1 MYLRN
6 CCVSKR
12 RTLQFVFASILLGMG
27 MLTAST
33 HAQELIA
40 QTAAMH
46 RHVKH
51 SQTLLVHPMDSTD
64 GMYGGA
70 WKMAKVALQSQ
81 ATPTPKLGSSVV
93 KMSSRAWSSGAK
105 GDVHVAGNQPGEP
118 THLGV
123 WVYVDDASNV
133 ASVGYQIYDGEG
145 EALMYKTE
153 LDGFVGG
160 WKFIEA
166 DLLGSN
172 MRPAWKQ
179 KDKNGKFDYPVK
191 SINIIWFTKAEGP
204 TQLITDALVS
214 LSKPQDDSSLSAIT
228 TMPVTFELDQSAMGQ
243 LVVTNPQPT
252 SVNVKVDWV
261 IQANGDYQIPTLP
274 DNRHGSDIAKGCP
287 SWTLLDGER
296 IGENTLTDDARNS
309 HVETPYDK
317 AAKFKEAFQVIDL
330 GEKRNVTHV
339 RFVNSDA
346 KWIWHVSFSG
356 SMDGKTWTDFPDMQP
371 VDMYRKW
378 GSKDVAIPSP
388 QSLRYFRIRHHK
400 KGEGV
405 QKIAMPV
412 SVMLFDGTADE
423 TWQFPTVGQTL
434 ASGSTEQSVPA
445 RAFASLACDAKKAL
459 KSGSYRFFARL
470 MLDGKVSMNQQ
481 QFFVMPS
488 KLTDEQLEPR
498 IGINTNNTAFLE
510 LNRRMGVKWVR
521 FENLKWRLMSK
532 APKQVVFKGLAPW
545 NVNHDE
551 YFGTAK
557 SLGMNGLG
565 YLFMSPRYASTC
577 PPELNFKHD
586 AAYPPKDPEDYYFYV
601 NQVVARYGTVKHS
614 PSDLVSEDKQSAMN
628 LVQAYEIWNEP
639 NLNDPSWGHWIGTL
653 DQYYEFMRPAID
665 AGHRADPKALM
676 FNGGYAGI
684 ELGLINTLATYT
696 YKDGTHPCDHLDGL
710 SVHTYTGAI
719 APELSKVDTNLHRG
733 SNAVSGT
740 PHLENLMRLD
750 DWRNVHMKGK
760 PIWMTETGY
769 DTGGKRA
776 VSMRNHAAYT
786 VRNTL
791 MMLGAGIEQV
801 MIYREAGD
809 GNSLYA
815 ASGMLTSQ
823 GQPRAA
829 FFTLATLIRQITG
842 SGALYKLHHDNEDIW
857 LYAWTRDGKPTL
869 AAWSTSDKGTLNL
882 NLGQAT
888 MTDAFGFEQSVSQTH
903 DIQLRGLPIY
913 LSEVQHPE
921 VLLKAIEQSKQ
932 WTARWTA
939 DRHAQG
945 KLRTYLF
952 DMGDDKFVESFD
964 LGMTRPYTPVGF
976 DALYSSGKGYG
987 FTDKAK
993 KNGDIRW
1000 INNKA
1005 SRDGVMMEGNAPA
1018 FKFDAEPGVYQLQ
1031 LRCLPRGGAD
1041 AKVVVDGGREG
1052 PIELTVSRKE
1062 PTASTTVTVGSKPIT
1077 VQTRDWVMLNYVHM
1091 VEVQE

>member
-1 MYLRN
+1 MNLRN
-6 CCVSKR
+6 CCVKR
-12 RTLQFVFASILLGMG
+12 MTACLIVMDLMLGG
-27 MLTAST
+27 LAIPT
-33 HAQELIA
+33 HAQNLVPD
-40 QTAAMH
+40 TATMH
-46 RHVKH
+46 RLLEQ
-51 SQTLLVHPMDSTD
+51 SQLLLVHPMDSTD

-70 WKMAKVALQSQ
+70 WKMAKVALQTQ

-105 GDVHVAGNQPGEP
+105 GDVHVAGGQPGEP

-123 WVYVDDASNV
+123 WIYVDDTSNV
-133 ASVGYQIYDGEG
+133 ASVGFQIYDGEG

-153 LDGFVGG
+153 LEGFVGG

-179 KDKNGKFDYPVK
+179 KGKNAKFDYPIK
-191 SINIIWFTKAEGP
+191 SINVIWFTKAEGS
-204 TQLITDALVS
+204 TQLFTDALVS
-214 LSKPQDDSSLSAIT
+214 VSKPQDTDTLRAIT
-228 TMPVTFELDQSAMGQ
+228 TMPATFELDQSAMGQ
-243 LVVTNPQPT
+243 LVVTNPNSTP
-252 SVNVKVDWV
+252 SKVKVDWV
-261 IQANGDYQIPTLP
+261 IQANGDYQIPILP
-274 DNRHGSDIAKGCP
+274 DNRHGSDIAKDCP
-287 SWTLLDGER
+287 SWTLLDGKR
-296 IGENTLTDDARNS
+296 IGENTLTDDERNS
-309 HVETPYDK
+309 HAETPYDK
-317 AAKFKEAFQVIDL
+317 AGKFTEAFQIIDL
-330 GEKRNVTHV
+330 GQKRNVTHV

-346 KWIWHVSFSG
+346 KWVWHVSFSG
-356 SMDGKTWTDFPDMQP
+356 SMDGKTWTDFPDMQST
-371 VDMYRKW
+371 DMYRKW
-378 GSKDVAIPSP
+378 GIKDVAIPVP
-388 QSLRYFRIRHHK
+388 HSLRYFRIRHHK
-400 KGEGV
+400 NGEGV
-405 QKIAMPV
+405 KKIAMPV

-423 TWQFPTVGQTL
+423 TWQFPNVGQQM
-434 ASGSTEQSVPA
+434 ASGTLEQTVPA
-445 RAFASLACDAKKAL
+445 RTFASLACDAKKAL

-470 MLDGKVSMNQQ
+470 SLDGKVTMTQQ

-488 KLTDEQLEPR
+488 ILTDDELEPR
-498 IGINTNNTAFLE
+498 IGINTNSTSLLT
-510 LNRRMGVKWVR
+510 LNRRLGFKWVR

-532 APKQVVFKGLAPW
+532 APGQVVFKGLDPW

-565 YLFMSPRYASTC
+565 YLFMSPRYTTSC
-577 PPELNFKHD
+577 PPELKFKHD
-586 AAYPPKDPEDYYFYV
+586 AAYPPKDPQDYYFYV
-601 NQVVARYGTVKHS
+601 NQVVSRYGTVKHS
-614 PSDLVSEDKQSAMN
+614 PSDLVSEDKKSAMD

-639 NLNDPSWGHWIGTL
+639 NLNDPNWGHWIGTL

-676 FNGGYAGI
+676 FNGGFAGI
-684 ELGLINTLATYT
+684 EPGLINTLATYT

-719 APELSKVDTNLHRG
+719 APELSMVDTNLNRG

-740 PHLENLMRLD
+740 PHLENLMRLV

-760 PIWMTETGY
+760 PLWMTETGY
-769 DTGGKRA
+769 DTGGNRA

-842 SGALYKLHHDNEDIW
+842 SGALYKLQHDNEDIW
-857 LYAWTRDGKPTL
+857 LYAWTRNGKPTL

-882 NLGQAT
+882 DLGNAT
-888 MTDAFGFEQSVSQTH
+888 MTDAFGFEQPVSQTR

-913 LSEVQHPE
+913 LSNVQHPE

-932 WTARWTA
+932 WTAKWTVE
-939 DRHAQG
+939 RHAQG
-945 KLRTYLF
+945 KLRTYLY
-952 DMGDDKFVESFD
+952 DMGSTEYIESFD
-964 LGMTRPYTPVGF
+964 LGKVRVYTPVSF
-976 DALYSSGKGYG
+976 DELYSPSKGYG

-993 KNGDIRW
+993 QNGDLRW
-1000 INNKA
+1000 ISNKA
-1005 SRDGVMMEGNAPA
+1005 TRDGVTMDGKAPA
-1018 FKFDAEPGVYQLQ
+1018 FKFNAEPGTYQIQ
-1031 LRCLPRGGAD
+1031 MRYSPRGGAD
-1041 AKVVVDGGREG
+1041 VKVVIDGVKGD
-1052 PIELTVSRKE
+1052 PIELTVNRKAPE
-1062 PTASTTVTVGSKPIT
+1062 ASADVTVGNTPVI
-1077 VQTRDWVMLNYVHM
+1077 VQAPAWGTLNFVRL
-1091 VEVQE
+1091 VEIQD